1 MHSCTKIRCDRCRMH
16 AELCVCSQ
24 IPSLDLHTRISLLMH
39 IQEKAKPS
47 NTGRLAHLC
56 LKNSEIRYRGMPDGT
71 PLNLDG
77 LFDENYETW
86 MLYLSPES
94 ETLSE
99 AVVARAE
106 KPVRLLVLDGTWSQA
121 SRLGAKM
128 AAQFPQ
134 MKHVKLSAGK
144 PSEYRLRTEHHPDG
158 LATFEAIARALGF
171 LEGHAVQAQMEAVF
185 RIMTDRVLYTR
196 GKLSA
201 GAVTGG
207 LPVIG
212 RPLPP

>member
-1 MHSCTKIRCDRCRMH
+1 MHSCTKIRCERCRLH
-16 AELCVCSQ
+16 AELCICAQ
-24 IPSLDLHTRISLLMH
+24 IPSLDLRTRISLLMH
-39 IQEKAKPS
+39 FQEKAKPS

-56 LKNSEIRYRGMPDGT
+56 LKNSEIRYRGNPDGK
-71 PLNLDG
+71 PLDLAG
-77 LFDENYETW
+77 LFDEDYETW

-99 AVVARAE
+99 QLGKRAA

-128 AAQFPQ
+128 ATQFPG

-171 LEGHAVQAQMEAVF
+171 FEGPAVQAQMEAIF
-185 RIMTDRVLYTR
+185 RVMTDRVLYTR
-196 GKLSA
+196 GKLA
-201 GAVTGG
+201 AEAVTGG
-207 LPVIG
+207 LPG
-212 RPLPP
+212 R